1 MAEIK
6 PVVFNEFEA
15 TKKSLDSELNKYR
28 DLIVTDTKQA
38 KKVRAGL
45 NKLVK
50 NVDDRKKE
58 LKRPY
63 VDAYK
68 GMERQANDLKSMIHE
83 VKEPID
89 AQIKTIEMGE
99 KMRRETRMK
108 DLIASMAFSYQI
120 DPDKVEVKSKW
131 LTKSISDIELKREI
145 GEQLT
150 LMNRFSVG
158 KLPDG
163 INKQSG
169 QFINDDGEIVYKY
182 SVSLYVTDDEI
193 ETVASCLDENEIH
206 YMQNKEG

>member
-1 MAEIK
+1 
-6 PVVFNEFEA
+6 
-15 TKKSLDSELNKYR
+15 
-28 DLIVTDTKQA
+28 
-38 KKVRAGL
+38 
-45 NKLVK
+45 
-50 NVDDRKKE
+50 
-58 LKRPY
+58 
-63 VDAYK
+63 
-68 GMERQANDLKSMIHE
+68 
-83 VKEPID
+83 
-89 AQIKTIEMGE
+89 
-99 KMRRETRMK
+99 MK

-182 SVSLYVTDDEI
+182 SVSLYVTDDEL
-193 ETVASCLDENEIH
+193 ETVVSCLDENEIH

>member
-1 MAEIK
+1 MNLK
-6 PVVFNEFEA
+6 PIVYDHFEA

-28 DLIVTDTKQA
+28 DLIVTDNKQA

-68 GMERQANDLKSMIHE
+68 GMEQQANDLKSMIHE

-182 SVSLYVTDDEI
+182 SVSLYVTDDEL
-193 ETVASCLDENEIH
+193 EKVASCLDENEIH

>member
-1 MAEIK
+1 MNLE
-6 PVVFNEFEA
+6 PVVFDRFEA
-15 TKKSLDSELNKYR
+15 TKKNLGSVLDKYR
-28 DLIVTDTKQA
+28 DLVVTDAKQA

-45 NKLVK
+45 NKLTK
-50 NVDDRKKE
+50 DIDDRKKE
-58 LKRPY
+58 LKKPY

-68 GMERQANDLKSMIHE
+68 GMEQQVNELKSMIHE

-99 KMRRETRMK
+99 KLRRETRVK
-108 DLIASMAFSYQI
+108 DLIADMAFSYQI

-145 GEQLT
+145 SEQLT

-182 SVSLYVTDDEI
+182 SVSLYVTDDEL

>member
-1 MAEIK
+1 MNLK
-6 PVVFNEFEA
+6 PVVYDHFDA

-45 NKLVK
+45 NKLTK
-50 NVDDRKKE
+50 DIDDRKKE

-68 GMERQANDLKSMIHE
+68 GMEQQANDLKSMIHE

-108 DLIASMAFSYQI
+108 ALIASMAFSYQI

-169 QFINDDGEIVYKY
+169 QFINDDGEIVYKHNI
-182 SVSLYVTDDEI
+182 SLYVTGDEL

-206 YMQNKEG
+206 YMRNKEG

>member
-1 MAEIK
+1 MNLK
-6 PVVFNEFEA
+6 PVVYDHFEA

-68 GMERQANDLKSMIHE
+68 GMEQQANDLKSMIHE

-108 DLIASMAFSYQI
+108 DLIASMAFSQYAPQI
-120 DPDKVEVKSKW
+120 RKSVRDG
-131 LTKSISDIELKREI
+131 LLGMADV
-145 GEQLT
+145 
-150 LMNRFSVG
+150 VG
-158 KLPDG
+158 RVVINPKTGGRGVILQGNDG
-163 INKQSG
+163 IFAKNRLDNRTSAP
-169 QFINDDGEIVYKY
+169 IEELY
-182 SVSLYVTDDEI
+182 SFGTE
-193 ETVASCLDENEIH
+193 
-206 YMQNKEG
+206 QKEPTKAKEKAGK